1 MLHHSPPQPE
11 PSLVQLLVVRR
22 DVAKPDIA
30 SEEDLQVPVLVEGD
44 QVTDV
49 SVAHIGLLC
58 QHSCHE
64 DVVNSEDSFI
74 AVLEG
79 LGTGHISDKSDSF
92 PRKVKKREKNV
103 FSV

>member
-1 MLHHSPPQPE
+1 M
-11 PSLVQLLVVRR
+11 QLLVVGR

-58 QHSCHE
+58 QHSRHKH
-64 DVVNSEDSFI
+64 VVNSEDSFV
-74 AVLEG
+74 AGLEHLWIG
-79 LGTGHISDKSDSF
+79 Q
-92 PRKVKKREKNV
+92 
-103 FSV
+103 

>member
-1 MLHHSPPQPE
+1 MIILQPAGVNLYLLLPALRKFVFHHPSPQPE
-11 PSLVQLLVVRR
+11 PPLVQLLVVWR

-58 QHSCHE
+58 QHSRHKH
-64 DVVNSEDSFI
+64 VVNSEDSFV
-74 AVLEG
+74 AGLEHLWIG
-79 LGTGHISDKSDSF
+79 Q
-92 PRKVKKREKNV
+92 
-103 FSV
+103 

>member
-1 MLHHSPPQPE
+1 M
-11 PSLVQLLVVRR
+11 QLLVVRR

-58 QHSCHE
+58 QHSRHE

-79 LGTGHISDKSDSF
+79 LGTGHVSDKNDSF
-92 PRKVKKREKNV
+92 PRKVKKKGEKMFLV
-103 FSV
+103 FSVYL